1 MEIINLLLDLDTHIA
16 VFIGMHG
23 DLIYLL
29 LFTIVC
35 LEIGFFPLF
44 FLPGNPLI
52 FVAGSFCNI
61 GSLNLTS
68 TIAALLCGAI
78 LGNIISYR
86 IGHLFGDKINQRVR
100 RGKPSIWLN
109 EKALNKTKAFFDK
122 YGQFTLMISPFIAMV
137 RTFAPL
143 LAGIS
148 QMQHRKY
155 LLFSTI
161 GALQWVILLVFSGYY
176 FSNITFIKM
185 HMASIV
191 LSGLAIGLM
200 LVVIGFF
207 RTKINQKRS

>member
-1 MEIINLLLDLDTHIA
+1 MEIIDLLINLDNHIA

-23 DLIYLL
+23 NLIYLL
-29 LFTIVC
+29 LFTVVC

-61 GSLNLTS
+61 GSLSLTS
-68 TIAALLCGAI
+68 TITALLCGAI

-86 IGHLFGDKINQRVR
+86 IGHLFGDKINQ
-100 RGKPSIWLN
+100 KANNKQSSLWLN
-109 EKALNKTKAFFDK
+109 EKALNKTKSFFSK
-122 YGQFTLMISPFIAMV
+122 YGPFTLMISPFIAMV

-143 LAGIS
+143 LAGVS
-148 QMQHRKY
+148 QMHHRKY

-161 GALQWVILLVFSGYY
+161 GAAQWVIFLVFSGYY
-176 FSNITFIKM
+176 FSNIPFIKM

-191 LSGLAIGLM
+191 LSGLAIGLIFVFIS
-200 LVVIGFF
+200 LL
-207 RTKINQKRS
+207 KSKNKQNHS